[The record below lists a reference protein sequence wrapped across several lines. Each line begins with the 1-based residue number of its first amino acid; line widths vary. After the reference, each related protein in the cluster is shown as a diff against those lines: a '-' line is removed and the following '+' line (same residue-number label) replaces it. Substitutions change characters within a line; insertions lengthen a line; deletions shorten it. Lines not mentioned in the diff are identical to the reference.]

1 MGGSS
6 SVNGNVNGGGGGGG
20 GGSVGGSGSSSNGMF
35 MDVQTP
41 TADETSSN
49 STSNNFDY
57 MSTGYDESVADV
69 GENTEDEQKFRLFLL
84 ADKYGV
90 SDLKALIRLHLTCDL
105 LAVPPGPR
113 LLRLIRFAFEE
124 LPGSTRSR
132 AASLRMASGRDSG
145 VGTMSDRGTP
155 PATIGRAF
163 GSSLAHAYSFCG
175 DDGGSALSAVF
186 GHGGADGSSSSSD
199 LGVGVAMTTE
209 RRTFSRAS
217 AASSGLAAAARDDYG
232 GIYGRDNETTLLRES
247 ITAYVADKFVDV
259 GRLEGFEG
267 LLRKGGEMGGFGKM
281 VMECMARK

>member
-1 MGGSS
+1 
-6 SVNGNVNGGGGGGG
+6 
-20 GGSVGGSGSSSNGMF
+20 MF

-41 TADETSSN
+41 AADDNSS
-49 STSNNFDY
+49 SDSAGNNFDY

-69 GENTEDEQKFRLFLL
+69 GENTEDEQKFKLFLL

-105 LAVPPGPR
+105 LAVPPGSR

-145 VGTMSDRGTP
+145 VGTISDRSTP

-163 GSSLAHAYSFCG
+163 GSSLAHTYSFGG
-175 DDGGSALSAVF
+175 DDRGSSLAAVF
-186 GHGGADGSSSSSD
+186 SHGADGSSSSSSD

-217 AASSGLAAAARDDYG
+217 AVSSGLAAARDDYG
-232 GIYGRDNETTLLRES
+232 GIYGRDNETALLRES
-247 ITAYVADKFVDV
+247 ITAYVADKFADV
-259 GRLEGFEG
+259 GHLKGFEE

-281 VMECMARK
+281 VMDCMSQK